1 MEGSRNLS
9 EAVSATTS
17 VLRSAGIGVPATS
30 RADSEPAAGIS
41 LGAYE
46 TMQVARDGR
55 RRSSIGRITLDEFA
69 FAMQQAG
76 VPFATEL
83 QDGWVRAPGS
93 GLRNFLADAVT
104 SALQHPDDPAA
115 QPALLLA
122 ALARRQ
128 TPAID
133 LTDRHYDPTLLQLTH
148 LDLLLIDAIFAHVAP
163 VYRADQPPPSSSR
176 ASARADGPAATPC
189 SDFKSYLEKKTTIGD
204 VAFAYGSQKV
214 VSAYMNAAAANYLDL
229 VGVGAEAAEKALGS
243 TLAALG
249 VLAKAQGIA
258 LLYSTA
264 QAELD
269 TSLDAVEKPQPGQ
282 AAVPVL
288 FTVRAGVPD
297 DEWAEY
303 KATQPSDELNSLR
316 DCAAFVGLPT
326 WSTAADIAGTI
337 EKWRVEWFLEEGS
350 GFHALIAAGETY
362 DFAGRLAEFL
372 HRRDD
377 HTGTEDITVD
387 ILPARRRGTGPQL
400 VEPVTMR
407 AEIAT
412 DVPPNTLMWISAV
425 EAKADPVGLVG
436 PVADLVTGFI
446 QNLATIDARKTVNV
460 SFAHPGV
467 WYGRIVERISN
478 GYGVTFS
485 SYDSGPGGSFNQLN
499 TSQRR
504 TEQTVKVTQIGAAE
518 DPEKLGVTE
527 TSTSDSRSVST
538 GASRNLAQDG
548 ICVEHQYDVRE
559 TAERSLS
566 RIVAT
571 VPPPE
576 VAADGLLT
584 PASLHDPDALIE
596 GPGTFSTES
605 SQSESY
611 DKVGLGNNARCE
623 SIGDSFGDNS
633 LTPHSADPGYTL
645 DYWVSGRPT
654 REGGEDVWR
663 HESERSTMS
672 GDDLRTRHLTVEL
685 RRRSP

>member
-1 MEGSRNLS
+1 
-9 EAVSATTS
+9 
-17 VLRSAGIGVPATS
+17 
-30 RADSEPAAGIS
+30 
-41 LGAYE
+41 
-46 TMQVARDGR
+46 
-55 RRSSIGRITLDEFA
+55 
-69 FAMQQAG
+69 
-76 VPFATEL
+76 
-83 QDGWVRAPGS
+83 
-93 GLRNFLADAVT
+93 
-104 SALQHPDDPAA
+104 
-115 QPALLLA
+115 
-122 ALARRQ
+122 
-128 TPAID
+128 
-133 LTDRHYDPTLLQLTH
+133 
-148 LDLLLIDAIFAHVAP
+148 
-163 VYRADQPPPSSSR
+163 
-176 ASARADGPAATPC
+176 
-189 SDFKSYLEKKTTIGD
+189 
-204 VAFAYGSQKV
+204 
-214 VSAYMNAAAANYLDL
+214 MNAAAANYLDL

-258 LLYSTA
+258 LLYSSA

-372 HRRDD
+372 RPTRRPHRHRG
-377 HTGTEDITVD
+377 HHGRH
-387 ILPARRRGTGPQL
+387 PARAQAGTGPQL

-485 SYDSGPGGSFNQLN
+485 SYDSGPGGSFDQLN

-518 DPEKLGVTE
+518 DPREA
-527 TSTSDSRSVST
+527 R
-538 GASRNLAQDG
+538 R
-548 ICVEHQYDVRE
+548 HRDV
-559 TAERSLS
+559 
-566 RIVAT
+566 
-571 VPPPE
+571 
-576 VAADGLLT
+576 
-584 PASLHDPDALIE
+584 
-596 GPGTFSTES
+596 
-605 SQSESY
+605 
-611 DKVGLGNNARCE
+611 
-623 SIGDSFGDNS
+623 
-633 LTPHSADPGYTL
+633 
-645 DYWVSGRPT
+645 
-654 REGGEDVWR
+654 
-663 HESERSTMS
+663 HE
-672 GDDLRTRHLTVEL
+672 
-685 RRRSP
+685 